1 MPGYRQAPVDQGTAT
16 PDTGRVH
23 SLRTPLAWG
32 VVWGCLQAVSPLAL
46 FWLDDATVY
55 AFGLTLIAA
64 IYIGFAVAD
73 GRPRIIAVEIAVAAA
88 FVVVAA
94 VAVTGSAW
102 LIVAGLAGHGLK
114 DLWQHRTGFV
124 ANTRWWPP
132 FCATVDVVAASII
145 AFAIAAGLDF
155 SW

>member
-1 MPGYRQAPVDQGTAT
+1 V
-16 PDTGRVH
+16 
-23 SLRTPLAWG
+23 AWG
-32 VVWGCLQAVSPLAL
+32 VVWGCLQAASPLAF

-55 AFGLTLIAA
+55 AFGLVLIAA

-73 GRPRIIAVEIAVAAA
+73 GRARVIAVETGVTAA

-102 LIVAGLAGHGLK
+102 LLVAGLAGHGLK

-132 FCATVDVVAASII
+132 FCATVDFIAATIIAIVVVAG
-145 AFAIAAGLDF
+145 FHF